1 MKRNSKQFEIGA
13 WLGACAL
20 AFAGAASAAAVQDR
34 DHDSRPVDAKRVLLV
49 SIDGLHEQD
58 LTRCIGANT
67 CPNLAL
73 LAKSGVT
80 YTNARTPGLSDS
92 FPGLAALVTGGS
104 PKSAGLF
111 YDVSYDRT
119 LYAPSDATCSGKQG
133 WNVVFDETTGIDAMN
148 GGALT
153 HLDGGGAFNPQAIP
167 HARVNGQCVSVYPHD
182 YVKTNT
188 VFEVVKEHLRGSHT
202 AWADKHA
209 WGYDWVNG
217 PSGKGVDD
225 LARTEINS
233 IDPATG
239 TPYTDIYTHTEK
251 FDDYHVQAIVNQ
263 IDGKNSTGTAAAPV
277 PTLFGTN
284 FQTLSV
290 AQKATVASGG
300 GYLDASFTPGPEVAN
315 AIAYVDGALG
325 RIVAELR
332 QRGLYDS
339 TVVIVTAKHG
349 QSPTDHTKLVKHGDT
364 LTALLEANGFVDPNG
379 NFGQN
384 NTASGNPNDGTGLVG
399 TGFVQTDDVG
409 LVWLRDPRQLSA
421 AVATLKANLGCNAP
435 GICADGPQ
443 AYILYGPSV
452 AERFGDPALGRT
464 PDIVVQPNPGVIY
477 TSSKKKDEEHGGNA
491 PDDSHLGLLVSYA
504 GLRQGRTIDAPVLT
518 TQVAPTILRSLGLEP
533 RLLHAV
539 ALEGTRVLPGLG
551 LER

>member
-58 LTRCIGANT
+58 LARCIGANT

-443 AYILYGPSV
+443 AYILYGPSI

>member
-58 LTRCIGANT
+58 LARCIGANT

-504 GLRQGRTIDAPVLT
+504 GLRQSRTIDAPVLT

>member
-34 DHDSRPVDAKRVLLV
+34 DHDSRPVDAKRVLLA

-58 LTRCIGANT
+58 LARCIGANT

-491 PDDSHLGLLVSYA
+491 PDDSHLSLLVSYA

>member
-551 LER
+551 FER

>member
-34 DHDSRPVDAKRVLLV
+34 DHDSRPVDAKRVLLA

-58 LTRCIGANT
+58 LARCIGANT

-325 RIVAELR
+325 RIIAELR

-443 AYILYGPSV
+443 AYILYGPSI

>member
-1 MKRNSKQFEIGA
+1 MKLNSKSFEIGA
-13 WLGACAL
+13 WLGAGAL
-20 AFAGAASAAAVQDR
+20 AFASAASAATAQDR
-34 DHDSRPVDAKRVLLV
+34 DHDRRPIDAKHVLLISV
-49 SIDGLHEQD
+49 DGLHEQD
-58 LTRCIGANT
+58 LARCVGANT

-80 YTNARTPGLSDS
+80 YTNAHTPGLSDS

-119 LYAPSDATCSGKQG
+119 LYAPSDTTCSGKQG
-133 WNVVFDETTGIDAMN
+133 WNVVFDETTGIDAQN

-167 HARVNGQCVSVYPHD
+167 HARVNGQCVSVYPHN

-188 VFEVVKEHLRGSHT
+188 LFEVVKEHIRGSHT

-233 IDPATG
+233 IDPATNSN
-239 TPYTDIYTHTEK
+239 YTDIYTHTEK
-251 FDDYHVQAIVNQ
+251 FDNYHVQAIVNQ

-277 PTLFGTN
+277 PTVFGTN

-300 GYLDASFTPGPEVAN
+300 GYLDASFTPGPDVAN
-315 AIAYVDGALG
+315 AIAYVDGSLG
-325 RIVAELR
+325 RIVSELK

-349 QSPTDHTKLVKHGDT
+349 QSPADHTKLVKNGDT
-364 LTALLEANGFVDPNG
+364 LTALLEANNFLDPNG

-384 NTASGNPNDGTGLVG
+384 NTASGNLNDGTGLVG

-409 LVWLRDPRQLSA
+409 LVWLRDQSQLN
-421 AVATLKANLGCNAP
+421 AVVAKLKANLGCNAP

-443 AYILYGPSV
+443 AYILSGASV
-452 AERFGDPALGRT
+452 AERFGNPAQGRT

-491 PDDSHLGLLVSYA
+491 PDDSHLGLVVSYA
-504 GLRQGRTIDAPVLT
+504 GFHQGRTIDAPVLT

-551 LER
+551 LDR

>member
-34 DHDSRPVDAKRVLLV
+34 DHDSRPVDAKRVLLA

-58 LTRCIGANT
+58 LARCIGANT

-464 PDIVVQPNPGVIY
+464 PDIVVQPNPGAIY

>member
-1 MKRNSKQFEIGA
+1 MKRISKQFEIGA

-34 DHDSRPVDAKRVLLV
+34 DHDSRPVDAKRVLLA

-58 LTRCIGANT
+58 LARCIGANT

-239 TPYTDIYTHTEK
+239 TPYTDIYTHTEE

>member
-58 LTRCIGANT
+58 LARCIGANT

-73 LAKSGVT
+73 LAKSGIT

-452 AERFGDPALGRT
+452 AERFGNPALGRT

>member
-58 LTRCIGANT
+58 LARCIGANT

-452 AERFGDPALGRT
+452 AERFGNPALGRT

-551 LER
+551 LE

>member
-1 MKRNSKQFEIGA
+1 MKRISKQFEIGA

-49 SIDGLHEQD
+49 SVDGLHEQD
-58 LTRCIGANT
+58 LARCIGANT

-452 AERFGDPALGRT
+452 AERFGNPALGRT

>member
-58 LTRCIGANT
+58 LARCIGANT

-277 PTLFGTN
+277 PTLFSTN

>member
-34 DHDSRPVDAKRVLLV
+34 DHDSRPVDAKRVLLA

-58 LTRCIGANT
+58 LARCIGANT

-443 AYILYGPSV
+443 AYILYGPSI

-477 TSSKKKDEEHGGNA
+477 TSNKKKDEEHGGNA

>member
-1 MKRNSKQFEIGA
+1 MGGQARVGLR
-13 WLGACAL
+13 LGE
-20 AFAGAASAAAVQDR
+20 
-34 DHDSRPVDAKRVLLV
+34 RPVGQGRRRSRAHRDQLDR
-49 SIDGLHEQD
+49 
-58 LTRCIGANT
+58 
-67 CPNLAL
+67 
-73 LAKSGVT
+73 SGH
-80 YTNARTPGLSDS
+80 G
-92 FPGLAALVTGGS
+92 
-104 PKSAGLF
+104 
-111 YDVSYDRT
+111 
-119 LYAPSDATCSGKQG
+119 
-133 WNVVFDETTGIDAMN
+133 
-148 GGALT
+148 
-153 HLDGGGAFNPQAIP
+153 H
-167 HARVNGQCVSVYPHD
+167 
-182 YVKTNT
+182 
-188 VFEVVKEHLRGSHT
+188 
-202 AWADKHA
+202 
-209 WGYDWVNG
+209 
-217 PSGKGVDD
+217 
-225 LARTEINS
+225 
-233 IDPATG
+233 
-239 TPYTDIYTHTEK
+239 PYTDIYTHTEK

-452 AERFGDPALGRT
+452 AERFGNPALGRT

-504 GLRQGRTIDAPVLT
+504 GLRQGRTIDAPVLA

>member
-13 WLGACAL
+13 WLGAFAL

-34 DHDSRPVDAKRVLLV
+34 DHDSRPVGAKRVLLA

-58 LTRCIGANT
+58 LARCIGANT

>member
-58 LTRCIGANT
+58 LARCIGANT

-452 AERFGDPALGRT
+452 AERFGNPALGRT

-539 ALEGTRVLPGLG
+539 EIGRAHV
-551 LER
+551 